1 MIPPGIIVAVS
12 FGVVATGFVLYTIFR
27 EEIHDLFEK
36 PSTIPSNS
44 RPSKPRRK
52 RGDKNDSGSSSGY
65 STARDGSHDGYELRS
80 RRGHSV
86 YDNESDNENEKDD
99 NDNDDDEHKRLLN
112 KELEADRRERELA
125 EKMARLDL
133 QERLLN
139 EREER
144 LKQQL
149 AREQDTSFVSAAATA
164 AAAARRISSPPSTPN
179 EMSQSASY
187 FLMPSISSS
196 LHEQQHSDKSDNN
209 NNNNNNNSVV
219 DPFADNFATSHQ
231 LHPLELPRSSSSSS
245 SPSRASPVPAL
256 SSLSVSAPAPAVE
269 HVDSRSPADAI
280 LHHDLSEQRNP
291 FEESSIYMDTSSSS
305 IIREDVHED
314 VQGRPQQQ
322 QQQQP
327 QQQQQEE
334 EGQQYQQQFVFQAG
348 FMHESL
354 EVEAEDDE
362 TVSFH
367 GGVSSDPEWVEAD
380 VDSDLHSNFSD
391 YDDWSS
397 SSAHSP

>member
-80 RRGHSV
+80 RRCHSV

-125 EKMARLDL
+125 EKLARLDL

-149 AREQDTSFVSAAATA
+149 AREQDTSFASAAATAA

-209 NNNNNNNSVV
+209 NNNSVV
-219 DPFADNFATSHQ
+219 DPFADDFATSHQ
-231 LHPLELPRSSSSSS
+231 LHPLELPRPSSSSS

-322 QQQQP
+322 QQP
-327 QQQQQEE
+327 QQQQEE
-334 EGQQYQQQFVFQAG
+334 EGQQYQQQFVFQAE